1 MDAPNP
7 EIHASNPPRPEGAVP
22 FDGAVEVWDFWLRRL
37 YLAALIEMDRQRLD

>member
-1 MDAPNP
+1 MGAPNA
-7 EIHASNPPRPEGAVP
+7 ETRISNPPRLEGAAP